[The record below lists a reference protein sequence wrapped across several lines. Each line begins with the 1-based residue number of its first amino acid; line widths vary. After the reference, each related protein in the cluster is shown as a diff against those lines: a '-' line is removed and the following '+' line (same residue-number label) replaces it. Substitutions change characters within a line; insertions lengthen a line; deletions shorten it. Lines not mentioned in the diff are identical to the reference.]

1 MVEGARK
8 MIKIQLMLCILVFFA
23 ACSSIREGTTRNI
36 PKDALMAEEI
46 ATTDAVNAYEAVS
59 LKRPWF
65 LQSRGPRS
73 LRPPPTGQ
81 TTEYPVVYLDRLYYG
96 ELQSLRQIPVS
107 QVKEIRFLDFNAA
120 TLQFGTG
127 HSGGIILVITK
138 GG

>member
-1 MVEGARK
+1 MRK
-8 MIKIQLMLCILVFFA
+8 LLLFSCSLALVVG
-23 ACSSIREGTTRNI
+23 CSSTREGTTGTI
-36 PKDALMAEEI
+36 PKDVLREDEI

-73 LRPPPTGQ
+73 LRQPPTGQ
-81 TTEYPVVYLDRLYYG
+81 TTEFPVVFVDGVYYG
-96 ELQSLRQIPVS
+96 DLPSLRQIPVTH
-107 QVKEIRFLDFNAA
+107 VKEIRYLDFNAA

>member
-1 MVEGARK
+1 MR
-8 MIKIQLMLCILVFFA
+8 KIQLALCLLAMFG
-23 ACSSIREGTTRNI
+23 ACTSVREGTTSSI
-36 PKDALMAEEI
+36 PKDVLMAEEI
-46 ATTDAVNAYEAVS
+46 ATTDATNAYEAVS

-81 TTEYPVVYLDRLYYG
+81 TTEFPVIYLDRLYYG

-107 QVKEIRFLDFNAA
+107 HVKEIRYLDFNAA

-127 HSGGIILVITK
+127 HSGGIILVTTK